1 MYFALYTCFSIKSL
15 LANLKIECFC
25 VCLRQICGSY
35 FYMIYM
41 KISDE
46 GLWELCLKGDMRA
59 FRELYCRFYALLRNY
74 GIKLLPDK
82 SLVEDCVQDIFIKLI
97 QNHETLSPTVNV
109 KGYLLKTLRHK
120 LYDTIEKNRKME
132 DISLYEDTFQTDELF
147 SRISLDTTEADERV
161 KLLMKAL
168 TKLSPHQREIIYLYY
183 VNGLG
188 HDEIAEIL
196 GINYQSSKNLLSITL
211 SKLRRW
217 FSLDALIMGGIHY
230 VLFPMLT

>member
-1 MYFALYTCFSIKSL
+1 M
-15 LANLKIECFC
+15 FC

-109 KGYLLKTLRHK
+109 KGYLLKTLRHSCM
-120 LYDTIEKNRKME
+120 IRSRKTGRWRT
-132 DISLYEDTFQTDELF
+132 SLFM
-147 SRISLDTTEADERV
+147 RI
-161 KLLMKAL
+161 
-168 TKLSPHQREIIYLYY
+168 LSKQMNYFLVSHWIRRKRT
-183 VNGLG
+183 NGL
-188 HDEIAEIL
+188 
-196 GINYQSSKNLLSITL
+196 NS
-211 SKLRRW
+211 
-217 FSLDALIMGGIHY
+217 
-230 VLFPMLT
+230 

>member
-1 MYFALYTCFSIKSL
+1 MIRSRKTGRWRTSL
-15 LANLKIECFC
+15 
-25 VCLRQICGSY
+25 
-35 FYMIYM
+35 
-41 KISDE
+41 
-46 GLWELCLKGDMRA
+46 
-59 FRELYCRFYALLRNY
+59 
-74 GIKLLPDK
+74 
-82 SLVEDCVQDIFIKLI
+82 
-97 QNHETLSPTVNV
+97 
-109 KGYLLKTLRHK
+109 
-120 LYDTIEKNRKME
+120 
-132 DISLYEDTFQTDELF
+132 LYEDTCSKQMNYFLV
-147 SRISLDTTEADERV
+147 SHWIRRIADERV

-196 GINYQSSKNLLSITL
+196 GINYQSSKNLLSRTL

>member
-1 MYFALYTCFSIKSL
+1 
-15 LANLKIECFC
+15 
-25 VCLRQICGSY
+25 
-35 FYMIYM
+35 
-41 KISDE
+41 
-46 GLWELCLKGDMRA
+46 
-59 FRELYCRFYALLRNY
+59 
-74 GIKLLPDK
+74 
-82 SLVEDCVQDIFIKLI
+82 
-97 QNHETLSPTVNV
+97 
-109 KGYLLKTLRHK
+109 
-120 LYDTIEKNRKME
+120 ME
-132 DISLYEDTFQTDELF
+132 DISLYEDTSQTDELF

-196 GINYQSSKNLLSITL
+196 GINYQSSKNLLSRTL

>member
-1 MYFALYTCFSIKSL
+1 M
-15 LANLKIECFC
+15 FC

-82 SLVEDCVQDIFIKLI
+82 SLVEDSVQDIFIKLI

-147 SRISLDTTEADERV
+147 SRISLDTTEADERWDV
-161 KLLMKAL
+161 FSIIGVIRRIIAGIKNTTVRRLRTIPFASTSPISNPILNFIKHRTINPTIVVRLLAKMEFNASLIAL
-168 TKLSPHQREIIYLYY
+168 LNAVI
-183 VNGLG
+183 
-188 HDEIAEIL
+188 
-196 GINYQSSKNLLSITL
+196 
-211 SKLRRW
+211 
-217 FSLDALIMGGIHY
+217 
-230 VLFPMLT
+230 

>member
-1 MYFALYTCFSIKSL
+1 
-15 LANLKIECFC
+15 
-25 VCLRQICGSY
+25 
-35 FYMIYM
+35 
-41 KISDE
+41 
-46 GLWELCLKGDMRA
+46 
-59 FRELYCRFYALLRNY
+59 
-74 GIKLLPDK
+74 
-82 SLVEDCVQDIFIKLI
+82 
-97 QNHETLSPTVNV
+97 
-109 KGYLLKTLRHK
+109 
-120 LYDTIEKNRKME
+120 ME

-196 GINYQSSKNLLSITL
+196 GINYQSSK
-211 SKLRRW
+211 LRRW

>member
-1 MYFALYTCFSIKSL
+1 MEERQSRLSSMVWRRLRPY
-15 LANLKIECFC
+15 FC
-25 VCLRQICGSY
+25 VRLI
-35 FYMIYM
+35 
-41 KISDE
+41 
-46 GLWELCLKGDMRA
+46 
-59 FRELYCRFYALLRNY
+59 LLNSMFSNFCHV
-74 GIKLLPDK
+74 LN
-82 SLVEDCVQDIFIKLI
+82 KLI

-196 GINYQSSKNLLSITL
+196 GINYQSSKNLLSRTL

>member
-82 SLVEDCVQDIFIKLI
+82 SLVEDCVQDIFYQIDSKTTRL
-97 QNHETLSPTVNV
+97 
-109 KGYLLKTLRHK
+109 YLQL
-120 LYDTIEKNRKME
+120 
-132 DISLYEDTFQTDELF
+132 
-147 SRISLDTTEADERV
+147 
-161 KLLMKAL
+161 
-168 TKLSPHQREIIYLYY
+168 
-183 VNGLG
+183 
-188 HDEIAEIL
+188 
-196 GINYQSSKNLLSITL
+196 
-211 SKLRRW
+211 
-217 FSLDALIMGGIHY
+217 
-230 VLFPMLT
+230 

>member
-1 MYFALYTCFSIKSL
+1 
-15 LANLKIECFC
+15 
-25 VCLRQICGSY
+25 
-35 FYMIYM
+35 M

-188 HDEIAEIL
+188 HDEIAEIYRVKIYYPERL
-196 GINYQSSKNLLSITL
+196 VS
-211 SKLRRW
+211 
-217 FSLDALIMGGIHY
+217 
-230 VLFPMLT
+230 

>member
-1 MYFALYTCFSIKSL
+1 M
-15 LANLKIECFC
+15 FC

-41 KISDE
+41 KISDD

-120 LYDTIEKNRKME
+120 
-132 DISLYEDTFQTDELF
+132 
-147 SRISLDTTEADERV
+147 
-161 KLLMKAL
+161 
-168 TKLSPHQREIIYLYY
+168 
-183 VNGLG
+183 
-188 HDEIAEIL
+188 
-196 GINYQSSKNLLSITL
+196 
-211 SKLRRW
+211 
-217 FSLDALIMGGIHY
+217 
-230 VLFPMLT
+230 

>member
-1 MYFALYTCFSIKSL
+1 
-15 LANLKIECFC
+15 
-25 VCLRQICGSY
+25 
-35 FYMIYM
+35 
-41 KISDE
+41 
-46 GLWELCLKGDMRA
+46 
-59 FRELYCRFYALLRNY
+59 
-74 GIKLLPDK
+74 
-82 SLVEDCVQDIFIKLI
+82 
-97 QNHETLSPTVNV
+97 
-109 KGYLLKTLRHK
+109 
-120 LYDTIEKNRKME
+120 ME

-196 GINYQSSKNLLSITL
+196 GINLLSRTL

>member
-1 MYFALYTCFSIKSL
+1 M
-15 LANLKIECFC
+15 FC

-120 LYDTIEKNRKME
+120 LYDTIEKTGRWRTSLFMRILSKQMNYFLVSHWIRRKR
-132 DISLYEDTFQTDELF
+132 T
-147 SRISLDTTEADERV
+147 
-161 KLLMKAL
+161 
-168 TKLSPHQREIIYLYY
+168 
-183 VNGLG
+183 NGL
-188 HDEIAEIL
+188 
-196 GINYQSSKNLLSITL
+196 NS
-211 SKLRRW
+211 
-217 FSLDALIMGGIHY
+217 
-230 VLFPMLT
+230 

>member
-1 MYFALYTCFSIKSL
+1 M
-15 LANLKIECFC
+15 FC

-132 DISLYEDTFQTDELF
+132 DI
-147 SRISLDTTEADERV
+147 
-161 KLLMKAL
+161 
-168 TKLSPHQREIIYLYY
+168 YLYY

-196 GINYQSSKNLLSITL
+196 GINYQSSKNLLSRTL

>member
-1 MYFALYTCFSIKSL
+1 M
-15 LANLKIECFC
+15 FC

-109 KGYLLKTLRHK
+109 KGYLLKTLRLK
-120 LYDTIEKNRKME
+120 LYDTIEKNRILCHRPPE
-132 DISLYEDTFQTDELF
+132 SC
-147 SRISLDTTEADERV
+147 
-161 KLLMKAL
+161 
-168 TKLSPHQREIIYLYY
+168 SPTCLRETPCSPAPLQKIC
-183 VNGLG
+183 
-188 HDEIAEIL
+188 E
-196 GINYQSSKNLLSITL
+196 
-211 SKLRRW
+211 
-217 FSLDALIMGGIHY
+217 M
-230 VLFPMLT
+230 

>member
-1 MYFALYTCFSIKSL
+1 
-15 LANLKIECFC
+15 
-25 VCLRQICGSY
+25 
-35 FYMIYM
+35 MIYM

-132 DISLYEDTFQTDELF
+132 DLSLYEDTFQTDELF

-183 VNGLG
+183 VNGLI
-188 HDEIAEIL
+188 HIL
-196 GINYQSSKNLLSITL
+196 ASLYK
-211 SKLRRW
+211 SKLDKEYIDITDEVKQELLKNSV
-217 FSLDALIMGGIHY
+217 SLSQMKDQPNKLKY
-230 VLFPMLT
+230 VLYRLKVLKLAFSIQNVF